1 MTTNLPATPTLL
13 QRLDF
18 HLVDGQRAR
27 ALLTPVLAAD
37 GTRLVHVELDYAAAG
52 SDMFAAIG
60 NQGFS
65 RTAIVAG
72 TLAYRIAERQSETVG
87 GIVEITLDNEAV
99 LHRAEV
105 EGLTFHTI
113 PVVVRGN

>member
-18 HLVDGQRAR
+18 HLADGQRAR

-60 NQGFS
+60 NQGFN

-72 TLAYRIAERQSETVG
+72 TLRTASPSGRPRRAAASLKSRS
-87 GIVEITLDNEAV
+87 IT
-99 LHRAEV
+99 RRCCT
-105 EGLTFHTI
+105 G
-113 PVVVRGN
+113 RRWKG